1 MKGCEWVVF
10 SVHADACSHV
20 CDRLWVV
27 SNVVTKQKYTESSMR
42 SIVLARLNSIARTLD
57 LETDVRNVIDEN
69 GQVRWPVPPPSPLP
83 VSNNKYSVKSFG
95 TVTH

>member
-1 MKGCEWVVF
+1 MMKGCEWVVF

-27 SNVVTKQKYTESSMR
+27 SNVITKQKYTESSMR

-57 LETDVRNVIDEN
+57 LETVVRNVIDEN
-69 GQVRWPVPPPSPLP
+69 GQVRWPVPPTIPFTCI
-83 VSNNKYSVKSFG
+83 K
-95 TVTH
+95 